1 MPARGQ
7 PLPDPVHHIT
17 RPKPVTRRGFEAVHQ
32 VVYQEA
38 TVVATF
44 VFSVSLAI
52 SGHMLDGSI
61 ALLHANLTRRPV
73 PGTFQAID
81 MNAITCKSIL
91 WSRSSCLLLTR
102 Y

>member
-1 MPARGQ
+1 MLARGQ

-52 SGHMLDGSI
+52 SGHMLNGSI
-61 ALLHANLTRRPV
+61 ALLHVSLTSRTV
-73 PGTFQAID
+73 QKTFQGTDMTAIPYR
-81 MNAITCKSIL
+81 SIL
-91 WSRSSCLLLTR
+91 
-102 Y
+102 